1 MRGVG
6 LVTLLSV
13 GAVSAA
19 PSSRPVAP
27 GKIVSVE
34 STHVFVDCWAE
45 RRLGVLA
52 PFMRAKVGEAPSDF
66 DAPGTGQT
74 YFITISDGDT
84 RRIIRLQG
92 PAPTGPQAKSME
104 QCI

>member
-1 MRGVG
+1 M
-6 LVTLLSV
+6 
-13 GAVSAA
+13 
-19 PSSRPVAP
+19 
-27 GKIVSVE
+27 SVE
-34 STHVFVDCWAE
+34 STHAV
-45 RRLGVLA
+45 RRLLGRAATWGSRTVHA
-52 PFMRAKVGEAPSDF
+52 AKVGEAPSDF